1 MIFAAEK
8 EVAVLCSVI
17 QCFGCLEDQLVQP
30 SGDIARAIG
39 LVVTWPAANRRIVD
53 SFEEPSAMDES
64 EPFESEQSRC
74 SAAWL
79 ALVAALELGRIERAE
94 KPTDLVDKCETIAG
108 TIVKVGM
115 LAAAALTVES
125 TALLGMVVAG
135 VLV

>member
-1 MIFAAEK
+1 MGSAGSLAA
-8 EVAVLCSVI
+8 L
-17 QCFGCLEDQLVQP
+17 
-30 SGDIARAIG
+30 
-39 LVVTWPAANRRIVD
+39 
-53 SFEEPSAMDES
+53 
-64 EPFESEQSRC
+64 
-74 SAAWL
+74 
-79 ALVAALELGRIERAE
+79 AALELGRIERAE